1 MERQIVDPEACMNQG
16 CRRMDTFLG
25 NDQFLERNRIRN
37 REVPQQFM
45 MAPWLPKNILPPDA
59 NA

>member
-1 MERQIVDPEACMNQG
+1 MERQIVDPEACMIQSS
-16 CRRMDTFLG
+16 RRMDTLLG
-25 NDQFLERNRIRN
+25 NDQFLDRNRIRK

-45 MAPWLPKNILPPDA
+45 MAPWLPKNLIPPDA